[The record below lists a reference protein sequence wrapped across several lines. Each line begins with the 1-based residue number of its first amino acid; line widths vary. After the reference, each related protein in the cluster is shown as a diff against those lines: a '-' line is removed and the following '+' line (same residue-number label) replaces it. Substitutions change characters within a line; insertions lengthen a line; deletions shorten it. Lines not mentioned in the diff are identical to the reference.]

1 MGKYFGTD
9 GFRGEINSA
18 LNPSHAYKIGR
29 FLAYHLKTGVKGDTL
44 THPKILIGKDPRRS
58 SYSLEYAIASGIA
71 ASGVDAYLLHVT
83 TTPSVS
89 YVTSTYGFDYG
100 IMITA
105 SHNPHFDNG
114 IKIIDKDGRKL
125 DDATTM
131 RIEEY
136 IDGKCADIPYASAD
150 DIGKITDYLQGRKKY
165 ARHLASVIQ
174 SKLTNM
180 RIGLDCANGAAW
192 SIAPDVFSSLGAQV
206 NAICC
211 EPDGLN
217 INDRCGSTHIE
228 RMCELVT
235 RECLDVGF
243 AFDGDGDRCIASDEN
258 GKVVDGDKILYILA
272 RRAIRE
278 NCLDKNTVV
287 ITSMSNG
294 GLIDSLKDLGVNTEI
309 TSVGDK
315 YVWECI
321 EKNGYSLGGEQSG
334 HIIVRKH
341 SSTGDGIL
349 TALLLCD
356 EMQSTGLTLSELC
369 QGMRVYPQYSESIY
383 VKNKDMTV
391 TDPRLT
397 SLVKT
402 FEDCSGGHGRIMIR
416 ASGTEAKVRIMV
428 ENESDITA
436 KKYMRAIMNL
446 ITEMENSK

>member
-1 MGKYFGTD
+1 
-9 GFRGEINSA
+9 
-18 LNPSHAYKIGR
+18 
-29 FLAYHLKTGVKGDTL
+29 
-44 THPKILIGKDPRRS
+44 
-58 SYSLEYAIASGIA
+58 
-71 ASGVDAYLLHVT
+71 
-83 TTPSVS
+83 
-89 YVTSTYGFDYG
+89 
-100 IMITA
+100 
-105 SHNPHFDNG
+105 
-114 IKIIDKDGRKL
+114 
-125 DDATTM
+125 
-131 RIEEY
+131 
-136 IDGKCADIPYASAD
+136 
-150 DIGKITDYLQGRKKY
+150 
-165 ARHLASVIQ
+165 
-174 SKLTNM
+174 
-180 RIGLDCANGAAW
+180 
-192 SIAPDVFSSLGAQV
+192 
-206 NAICC
+206 
-211 EPDGLN
+211 
-217 INDRCGSTHIE
+217 
-228 RMCELVT
+228 
-235 RECLDVGF
+235 
-243 AFDGDGDRCIASDEN
+243 
-258 GKVVDGDKILYILA
+258 
-272 RRAIRE
+272 
-278 NCLDKNTVV
+278 
-287 ITSMSNG
+287 MSNG

-436 KKYMRAIMNL
+436 KKFMRAIMNL